1 MAKAA
6 ATKKAAPKKAV
17 KKVAKKVIEKK
28 PVGRPKSIES
38 PEMMWQLF
46 CQYVKEIK
54 GKPLIVKDWVG
65 GIAKEV
71 YREKER
77 PLTLEG
83 FEIYVMDILEMS
95 DLDQY
100 FGNREGRYT
109 NFVAVCSRIRKN
121 IREDQIAGGMAGIY
135 NASITQRLNGLTE
148 KIQEDG
154 SKEVTIKV
162 KYEKKETPKD

>member
-1 MAKAA
+1 MAKATKK
-6 ATKKAAPKKAV
+6 ATKKAAPKKAQT
-17 KKVAKKVIEKK
+17 K
-28 PVGRPKSIES
+28 PVGRPKNIET
-38 PEMMWQLF
+38 PEIMWQLF
-46 CQYVKEIK
+46 CQYAKEIK

-83 FEIYVMDILEMS
+83 FEIFVMDKLDMS

-100 FGNREGRYT
+100 FANREGRYT
-109 NFVAVCSRIRKN
+109 NFVSVCSRIRKN

-162 KYEKKETPKD
+162 KYEKKETLKD

>member
-1 MAKAA
+1 MAKATKKV
-6 ATKKAAPKKAV
+6 TKKAAPKK
-17 KKVAKKVIEKK
+17 VAK
-28 PVGRPKSIES
+28 PLGRPKSIET
-38 PEMMWQLF
+38 PEIMWQLF
-46 CQYVKEIK
+46 VQYVKDTK
-54 GKPLIVKDWVG
+54 SKPLIVKDWVG

-83 FEIYVMDILEMS
+83 FEIYVMDKLEMS

-100 FGNREGRYT
+100 FANREGRYT
-109 NFVAVCSRIRKN
+109 NYVSVCSRIRKN

-135 NASITQRLNGLTE
+135 NPSITQRLNGLTE

-154 SKEVTIKV
+154 NKEVTIKV
-162 KYEKKETPKD
+162 KYEKKETPTD

>member
-1 MAKAA
+1 MAK
-6 ATKKAAPKKAV
+6 ATKKAAPKKAAD
-17 KKVAKKVIEKK
+17 KTEKK
-28 PVGRPKSIES
+28 PVGRPKNIES
-38 PEMMWQLF
+38 PEIMWQLF
-46 CQYVKEIK
+46 QQYVKETK
-54 GKPLIVKDWVG
+54 AKPLIVKDWVG

-83 FEIYVMDILEMS
+83 FEIYVMDKLGMS

-100 FGNREGRYT
+100 FANREGRYT
-109 NFVAVCSRIRKN
+109 NFVSICSRIRKT

-135 NASITQRLNGLTE
+135 NPSITQRLNNLVE